1 MFSHGR
7 GATPLMY
14 STFLMYY
21 AGLGYRVGGVQHTEV
36 SDTGLDSKDEK
47 KVFREKEVQVRA
59 AELYQAI
66 LKLDNEKIV
75 LMGHSYGCATTI
87 QAYHSL

>member
-1 MFSHGR
+1 
-7 GATPLMY
+7 MY

-36 SDTGLDSKDEK
+36 SDTGLDSKDEM

-66 LKLDNEKIV
+66 LKLDN
-75 LMGHSYGCATTI
+75 
-87 QAYHSL
+87 